1 MRRSL
6 VSDPIFVM
14 PCSVKS
20 WHMTFDHALLISIEV
35 KIKIYE
41 FVLFLTNS
49 CDISSQ

>member
-6 VSDPIFVM
+6 VSDYKYISVM
-14 PCSVKS
+14 RGSVKS

-41 FVLFLTNS
+41 FVLF
-49 CDISSQ
+49 